1 MSLCVDEEYYH
12 DYDNLV
18 NKGPYRVPKKALYR
32 YLPTSKR
39 CADDV
44 LVTKTLHDPAGTLS
58 KKQQKRLEALPA
70 NDFQFNVPYSLN
82 KHHRWETINPKSLLL
97 NNAGSDREVLVI
109 NGVTASRS
117 THTPDVIFR
126 AQSVH
131 MLEDDVLATIATSG
145 RAKENAYFTAALR
158 KRKEMPKDEP
168 ESTRIQ
174 FNIVKPDCASSH
186 STGKS
191 SRRKKRSGITMAKI
205 RNDIGSYEDVS
216 DESFSD
222 EELEERH
229 GSPRPTITLGDFVSN
244 DLSSESDFVIV
255 PRMSGETL
263 PSQEDTSEKPPLPE
277 LLDISQATNSKCI
290 FEVFD
295 IKLRQLKP
303 FDLRE
308 KVAALVPTLVYGRC
322 VVHWFDSTRVS
333 ISNQPLADTVFS
345 VFFEL
350 RDNLQTLRIRCNTNT
365 HYSGAAGRPAL
376 AQIVWK
382 SKDFGTLFSK
392 LMDFIWESRARQYEP
407 PERSNRLLTSVE
419 NFKPLV
425 NSNMMAVT
433 AKRCVEHDQ
442 MMFVKEQ
449 YNSAAS
455 NFSDNESTSAEKE
468 ENLLCCSCQ
477 SSLKTDLFPSLDG
490 MICKDCV
497 ASQVLHQIRL
507 NQFPIQIPVVASA
520 DNSPLDL
527 LYAILPVPLMSTLVR
542 MSFSHFYKQRNPE
555 AVLTHCPQCGISLA
569 IDTPNEF
576 KCCVCPD
583 CKCHFCH
590 LCLWEPHW
598 PLSCEEMKEW
608 SEKWDEQ
615 YSTERFPLD
624 KDEKVLRIKCA
635 CSFTFYVP
643 ESIAHGTYCPRKGC
657 EYRFDKNG
665 LMRNRSDLWWWY
677 TARQRQ
683 KMIERDGKMV
693 KWGMPTEPEYLS
705 PKRVIKKEF
714 ATICAEARNLR
725 SNEQK
730 REVFNDVVL
739 KTTLVKPELSNLAD
753 TRRTVLLLVEHCT
766 AWLYIHRDDSTIKDL
781 RSLPSKLLQQLM
793 KVERK
798 IEDGKYEILADME
811 QLEKEVQKLISVFQ
825 KVLQQKQAE
834 GPLTSSESD
843 LETA

>member
-1 MSLCVDEEYYH
+1 MSLCVDEGYYH

-18 NKGPYRVPKKALYR
+18 NKGPYRGPKKPMHR
-32 YLPTSKR
+32 YPLTSKR

-44 LVTKTLHDPAGTLS
+44 LVSKTLYDPAGTLS
-58 KKQQKRLEALPA
+58 KKQQRRLKALPA
-70 NDFQFNVPYSLN
+70 NEFQFNVPYSLN
-82 KHHRWETINPKSLLL
+82 KYHRWETINPKSLLL

-109 NGVTASRS
+109 NGVTSSPS

-126 AQSVH
+126 AHSVH

-145 RAKENAYFTAALR
+145 RAKELAYFTAALR
-158 KRKEMPKDEP
+158 KRKELPKDEP

-174 FNIVKPDCASSH
+174 FNIVKADCVSSQ

-191 SRRKKRSGITMAKI
+191 SRRKKRNANIMAKLQ
-205 RNDIGSYEDVS
+205 NDFGDYEQVS
-216 DESFSD
+216 DECGYTVVLSFRS
-222 EELEERH
+222 
-229 GSPRPTITLGDFVSN
+229 TITLGDFVSD
-244 DLSSESDFVIV
+244 DLSSDCDFVIV

-263 PSQEDTSEKPPLPE
+263 PSQEDSSEKPALPE
-277 LLDISQATNSKCI
+277 LLDISQATNSHCI

-308 KVAALVPTLVYGRC
+308 KVTALVPTLVYGRC

-365 HYSGAAGRPAL
+365 HYSGVAGRPAL
-376 AQIVWK
+376 AQIVSK
-382 SKDFGTLFSK
+382 SRDFDTLFNK

-407 PERSNRLLTSVE
+407 PEGSSRLRSSVE
-419 NFKPLV
+419 NFKPRV
-425 NSNMMAVT
+425 NSNTMAVT

-442 MMFVKEQ
+442 MMFIKEQ
-449 YNSAAS
+449 YSRGAS
-455 NFSDNESTSAEKE
+455 FPDSETISSVKE
-468 ENLLCCSCQ
+468 ENPLCCSCQ
-477 SSLKTDLFPSLDG
+477 SSVKTDLFPSLDG

-497 ASQVLHQIRL
+497 AAQVLHQIRL
-507 NQFPIQIPVVASA
+507 NHFPIQIPVVTFG

-527 LYAILPVPLMSTLVR
+527 LHAILPVPLISTLVR
-542 MSFSHFYKQRNPE
+542 MSFSHFHKQQNPE
-555 AVLTHCPQCGISLA
+555 AALTHCPQCGISLI

-590 LCLWEPHW
+590 ICLWEPHW
-598 PLSCEEMKEW
+598 PLSCEEMEDW
-608 SEKWDEQ
+608 SQKWDEQ
-615 YSTERFPLD
+615 YLTERFLLD
-624 KDEKVLRIKCA
+624 EGERVLRIKCP
-635 CSFTFYVP
+635 CTFTFYVP
-643 ESIAHGTYCPRKGC
+643 ESIAHGTYCPRKRC
-657 EYRFDKNG
+657 HYRFDKNG
-665 LMRNRSDLWWWY
+665 LMRSRTDLWWWY

-683 KMIERDGKMV
+683 IYIERDGKIE
-693 KWGMPTEPEYLS
+693 KCGMPTEPEYLS
-705 PKRVIKKEF
+705 PKRVIRKEF
-714 ATICAEARNLR
+714 AAICAEARNLR
-725 SNEQK
+725 FNEK
-730 REVFNDVVL
+730 EREMFSDVVL
-739 KTTLVKPELSNLAD
+739 KTTQIKPEQSNLVD

-766 AWLYIHRDDSTIKDL
+766 AWLYIHRDDSIVRDIK
-781 RSLPSKLLQQLM
+781 SLPSKLFHQLM
-793 KVERK
+793 NVERK

-811 QLEKEVQKLISVFQ
+811 QLEKEVQKLISVFR

-834 GPLTSSESD
+834 NSITSSESD
-843 LETA
+843 PETA